1 MKSRKILGLI
11 SLMLLLSIS
20 ASAQLEYWVLDA
32 PQFDYHTEFI
42 RVNSNSRGLT
52 LSNFNDYLF
61 FSVDKDNNL
70 LTISLLKTDSVTK
83 VQKSDP
89 IVIMHFD
96 DAKFSYVDP
105 SRDRN
110 LYYIQDNVFS
120 AMVLKDGQI
129 ERNVR
134 ITVAPEV
141 TAKGRRI
148 VVSSLKQT
156 VSTIWW

>member
-1 MKSRKILGLI
+1 MKTKKILGLI

-32 PQFDYHTEFI
+32 PQFGYHTEFI

-96 DAKFSYVDP
+96 DTNFSYVDP

-110 LYYIQDNVFS
+110 LYYIQDNVFN
-120 AMVLKDGQI
+120 AMVFKDGQI